1 MRAESNSSS
10 GQPQQVNL
18 QQIAQQ
24 FMSGLQRHFDMLAF
38 NLASREAAQEDS
50 YNQRVNAPRIM
61 PAAPRHQNFEQMQ
74 AYARDLLVRQVIG
87 DSLNL
92 TVTAMNNAHFFL
104 ALVKA
109 TNANK
114 DVTPDAQKMAQQSQQ
129 AFIPAQL
136 DEKFNRL
143 EKDYGIM
150 CELEDS
156 ITSLGFVMQI
166 LMQQGGIVKE
176 AQVDE
181 QGELAIE
188 LKSVEIQDAGGAA
201 EQPQGKL
208 VDLRWS
214 RSHRLQIHCL
224 NPSQNT
230 RALFKRARSDHR
242 IAHVHSFA
250 PHSYAKYSAWA
261 RAFDVS
267 GLLWGARDR
276 AQFDTDR
283 PAASARG
290 SRYCGHA
297 GGRRGLALE

>member
-1 MRAESNSSS
+1 MTAESNPNG

-24 FMSGLQRHFDMLAF
+24 FMAGLQRHFDMLAF
-38 NLASREAAQEDS
+38 NLASRESVQEEN
-50 YNQRVNAPRIM
+50 YNQRVNAPRVM
-61 PAAPRHQNFEQMQ
+61 PAAPTHQNFEQMQ

-109 TNANK
+109 TKANK
-114 DVTPDAQKMAQQSQQ
+114 DVTPDAQQAAQESQQ

-156 ITSLGFVMQI
+156 ITSLGFTMQV
-166 LMQQGGIVKE
+166 LMQQGGVVKG

-188 LKSVEIQDAGGAA
+188 LKYIEIQNADGA
-201 EQPQGKL
+201 EGKPHGKL
-208 VDLRWS
+208 VDLRKVFRDGES
-214 RSHRLQIHCL
+214 VVFSDTELQL
-224 NPSQNT
+224 VLVSV
-230 RALFKRARSDHR
+230 ASFADSLFKSVAEYARS
-242 IAHVHSFA
+242 VQE
-250 PHSYAKYSAWA
+250 
-261 RAFDVS
+261 
-267 GLLWGARDR
+267 GA
-276 AQFDTDR
+276 
-283 PAASARG
+283 
-290 SRYCGHA
+290 
-297 GGRRGLALE
+297 

>member
-1 MRAESNSSS
+1 MTAEPNSNG

-38 NLASREAAQEDS
+38 NLASREAVQEGA

-92 TVTAMNNAHFFL
+92 AVTAMNNAHFFL

-114 DVTPDAQKMAQQSQQ
+114 DVSPEAQKVAQASQQS
-129 AFIPAQL
+129 FVPAQL
-136 DEKFNRL
+136 DAKFNRL

-156 ITSLGFVMQI
+156 ITSLGFAMQI
-166 LMQQGGIVKE
+166 LLQQGGIVKA
-176 AQVDE
+176 AQLDE
-181 QGELAIE
+181 QGELVFE
-188 LKSVEIQDAGGAA
+188 LKSVEIVGAA
-201 EQPQGKL
+201 GSDEKPKGKL
-208 VDLRWS
+208 VELRKVFREGEAVVFS
-214 RSHRLQIHCL
+214 DVELQLVMVTIA
-224 NPSQNT
+224 SF
-230 RALFKRARSDHR
+230 ADSLFKSVAEYARS
-242 IAHVHSFA
+242 VQE
-250 PHSYAKYSAWA
+250 
-261 RAFDVS
+261 
-267 GLLWGARDR
+267 GA
-276 AQFDTDR
+276 
-283 PAASARG
+283 
-290 SRYCGHA
+290 
-297 GGRRGLALE
+297 

>member
-1 MRAESNSSS
+1 MTAESNSNG

-38 NLASREAAQEDS
+38 NLASREAVQEDR
-50 YNQRVNAPRIM
+50 YNQRVNTPRIM

-92 TVTAMNNAHFFL
+92 IVTAMNNAHFFL

-109 TNANK
+109 TSANK
-114 DVTPDAQKMAQQSQQ
+114 DVTPDAQKNAQAAQQ
-129 AFIPAQL
+129 AFIPAQI

-156 ITSLGFVMQI
+156 IISIGFVMQI
-166 LMQQGGIVKE
+166 LMQQGGIVKA

-181 QGELAIE
+181 QGELVIE
-188 LKSVEIQDAGGAA
+188 LKTVENQNAGVVDGQA
-201 EQPQGKL
+201 QGKL
-208 VDLRWS
+208 VDLRKVFREGEAVVFS
-214 RSHRLQIHCL
+214 DVELQL
-224 NPSQNT
+224 VLVSV
-230 RALFKRARSDHR
+230 AAFADSLFKSVAKYARSIQH
-242 IAHVHSFA
+242 
-250 PHSYAKYSAWA
+250 
-261 RAFDVS
+261 
-267 GLLWGARDR
+267 GA
-276 AQFDTDR
+276 
-283 PAASARG
+283 
-290 SRYCGHA
+290 
-297 GGRRGLALE
+297 

>member
-1 MRAESNSSS
+1 MTPESNPSG

-38 NLASREAAQEDS
+38 NLASREAVQEDA

-114 DVTPDAQKMAQQSQQ
+114 DISPDAQKEAQRAQQ

-136 DEKFNRL
+136 DDKFNRL

-150 CELEDS
+150 SELEDS
-156 ITSLGFVMQI
+156 LTSLGFAMQA
-166 LMQQGGIVKE
+166 LLQQGGIVKE
-176 AQVDE
+176 PQLDE
-181 QGELAIE
+181 QGELVVE
-188 LKSVEIQDAGGAA
+188 LKSVEIIDGGEGA
-201 EQPQGKL
+201 QKPQGKL
-208 VDLRWS
+208 IDLRKVFREGEAIVFS
-214 RSHRLQIHCL
+214 DVELQL
-224 NPSQNT
+224 VLVTVASF
-230 RALFKRARSDHR
+230 ADSLFKSVAEYARS
-242 IAHVHSFA
+242 I
-250 PHSYAKYSAWA
+250 KE
-261 RAFDVS
+261 
-267 GLLWGARDR
+267 
-276 AQFDTDR
+276 
-283 PAASARG
+283 G
-290 SRYCGHA
+290 S
-297 GGRRGLALE
+297 

>member
-1 MRAESNSSS
+1 MTAESNPNG

-38 NLASREAAQEDS
+38 NLASREAVQEER
-50 YNQRVNAPRIM
+50 YNAHVNAPRIM

-114 DVTPDAQKMAQQSQQ
+114 DVTPEAQKAAQESQK

-143 EKDYGIM
+143 EKDYNIM

-156 ITSLGFVMQI
+156 IISLGFVMQI
-166 LMQQGGIVKE
+166 LMQQGGVVKE
-176 AQVDE
+176 GQLDE
-181 QGELAIE
+181 QGELVIE
-188 LKSVEIQDAGGAA
+188 LKSVEIQDAGAA
-201 EQPQGKL
+201 TGQPQGKL
-208 VDLRWS
+208 VDLRKVFRQDEVVEFS
-214 RSHRLQIHCL
+214 DVELQL
-224 NPSQNT
+224 VLVSV
-230 RALFKRARSDHR
+230 ASFADSLFKSVAEYARS
-242 IAHVHSFA
+242 VQE
-250 PHSYAKYSAWA
+250 
-261 RAFDVS
+261 
-267 GLLWGARDR
+267 GA
-276 AQFDTDR
+276 
-283 PAASARG
+283 
-290 SRYCGHA
+290 
-297 GGRRGLALE
+297 

>member
-1 MRAESNSSS
+1 MTAEPNPNG

-38 NLASREAAQEDS
+38 NLASREAVQEDA

-114 DVTPDAQKMAQQSQQ
+114 DVSPEAQKIAQESQQS
-129 AFIPAQL
+129 FVPAQL
-136 DEKFNRL
+136 DAKFNRL

-156 ITSLGFVMQI
+156 ITSLGFAMQS
-166 LMQQGGIVKE
+166 LLQQGGIVKA
-176 AQVDE
+176 AQLDE
-181 QGELAIE
+181 QGEFVIE
-188 LKSVEIQDAGGAA
+188 LKSVEILGSASDN
-201 EQPQGKL
+201 EKPKGKL
-208 VDLRWS
+208 VELRKVFREGEAVVFS
-214 RSHRLQIHCL
+214 DVELQLVLVTIA
-224 NPSQNT
+224 SF
-230 RALFKRARSDHR
+230 ADSLFKSVAEFARS
-242 IAHVHSFA
+242 VQ
-250 PHSYAKYSAWA
+250 K
-261 RAFDVS
+261 
-267 GLLWGARDR
+267 GA
-276 AQFDTDR
+276 
-283 PAASARG
+283 
-290 SRYCGHA
+290 
-297 GGRRGLALE
+297 

>member
-1 MRAESNSSS
+1 MTAESNPNS

-38 NLASREAAQEDS
+38 NLASREAVQEES
-50 YNQRVNAPRIM
+50 YNRRVNAPRIM

-74 AYARDLLVRQVIG
+74 AYAHDLLVRQVIG

-114 DVTPDAQKMAQQSQQ
+114 DVTPEAQKVAQESQQ

-166 LMQQGGIVKE
+166 LMQQGGVVKA
-176 AQVDE
+176 AQLDD

-188 LKSVEIQDAGGAA
+188 LKTIEIDHVGNA
-201 EQPQGKL
+201 EGQPQGKL
-208 VDLRWS
+208 VDVRKVLRDGDS
-214 RSHRLQIHCL
+214 VVFSDVELQL
-224 NPSQNT
+224 VLVSV
-230 RALFKRARSDHR
+230 ASFADSLFKSVAEYARS
-242 IAHVHSFA
+242 VQE
-250 PHSYAKYSAWA
+250 
-261 RAFDVS
+261 
-267 GLLWGARDR
+267 GA
-276 AQFDTDR
+276 
-283 PAASARG
+283 
-290 SRYCGHA
+290 
-297 GGRRGLALE
+297 